1 MNGKPDLRTVQA
13 LRAVACGLVVIYHA
27 MNYPPRTAENWPN
40 GAAGVDLFFAIS
52 GYVMMVS
59 SQRLR
64 AAPDGPRRFLAQR
77 ARRIVPLYWLC
88 TAAKLA
94 CVALVPTQ
102 AAHTRPNFWSLAAS
116 LMFIPA
122 RDRLGS
128 IRPVLPVGW
137 TLNFEAL
144 FYILLALALAAR
156 VHPLWISP
164 VLMALATAGFWRD
177 PAWPAPLFWAN
188 GLVLEFAAGMA
199 LGCWQWRIPPRAAP
213 WLMAAAAAL
222 LLALPSAG
230 PWRFLFWGAP
240 AAAILAACLALEP
253 SVGGR
258 LPAWLL
264 AVGDASYA
272 IYLVHPL
279 IVPALARHGALAA
292 ASSVPLSLGAG
303 LLVHRWLDAP
313 LQRRLA
319 GRRGASPP
327 YKAGAGVFSG

>member
-1 MNGKPDLRTVQA
+1 MNGKADLRMVQA
-13 LRAVACGLVVIYHA
+13 LRAMACSLVVIYHA
-27 MNYPPRTAENWPN
+27 MNYPPGKAEAWPN

-64 AAPDGPRRFLAQR
+64 AAPDGPRRFLRQR
-77 ARRIVPLYWLC
+77 ARRIMPLYWLC

-94 CVALVPTQ
+94 CVSALPSLAPQ
-102 AAHTRPNFWSLAAS
+102 TRPTVWNVAAS
-116 LMFIPA
+116 LIFIPA
-122 RDRLGS
+122 RDRAGT

-144 FYILLALALAAR
+144 FYILFVLALAAR

-164 VLMALATAGFWRD
+164 VLLALAIAGFWRD
-177 PAWPAPLFWAN
+177 TAWPAPLYFAN

-199 LGCWQWRIPPRAAP
+199 LACLPWRVPARAAP
-213 WLMAAAAAL
+213 FLLAGGTML
-222 LLALPSAG
+222 LLTLPSAG

-240 AAAILAACLALEP
+240 ATAILAACLALEEM
-253 SVGGR
+253 VGAV
-258 LPAWLL
+258 LPGWLL

-279 IVPALARHGALAA
+279 IVPAMARHGALAA
-292 ASSVPLSLGAG
+292 SAAVPLSLAAG
-303 LLVHRWLDAP
+303 ILVHRWLDAP

-319 GRRGASPP
+319 GWHSVPPP
-327 YKAGAGVFSG
+327 YAAGAGVLSR